1 MSQESSSFAYASALD
16 LLSAIKTRAVS
27 PVEVMQDCLSRVR
40 QLELLLNCFVTATP
54 EAVLHA
60 ARQAE
65 RAIIAGEPIGALHD
79 IPVPVKD
86 LITVSGV
93 RQTFGSRTLANNMA
107 GTDAPSVE
115 HIKAAGACII
125 GKTTTTEFGCKGG
138 DHSPLGG
145 ITLNPWDL
153 SKTPGGSSLG
163 AASSVASG
171 LTPFA
176 LSTDGGGSIRLPSS
190 FCCLFGIK
198 VQFGWVPVYPISA
211 TPLLRTWARLHA
223 QCKMRHFC
231 SE

>member
-1 MSQESSSFAYASALD
+1 
-16 LLSAIKTRAVS
+16 
-27 PVEVMQDCLSRVR
+27 MQDCLSRMR
-40 QLELLLNCFVTATP
+40 QLEPLLNCLVTATP

-60 ARQAE
+60 ARKAE
-65 RAIIAGEPIGALHD
+65 RAIIAGEPMGALHD
-79 IPVPVKD
+79 IPIPVKD
-86 LITVSGV
+86 PITVSGV
-93 RQTFGSRTLANNMA
+93 RPTFGSRTLANNMA

-115 HIKAAGACII
+115 RIKAADACIT

-138 DHSPLGG
+138 GKSPLGG

-171 LTPFA
+171 LTLFA

-190 FCCLFGIK
+190 FCGLFGIK
-198 VQFGWVPVYPISA
+198 AQFGLVPVYPISA

>member
-1 MSQESSSFAYASALD
+1 MSQQSSFAYTSALD
-16 LLSAIKTRAVS
+16 LPSAISTRAVS
-27 PVEVMQDCLSRVR
+27 PVEVMQDCLSRMQ
-40 QLELLLNCFVTATP
+40 QLEPLLNCFVIATP
-54 EAVLHA
+54 EAALDA

-65 RAIIAGEPIGALHD
+65 RAIKAGESLGALHG
-79 IPVPVKD
+79 IPISVKD
-86 LITVSGV
+86 LIAVGGV

-115 HIKAAGACII
+115 RIKAAGACII
-125 GKTTTTEFGCKGG
+125 GKTTTTEFGCNGG
-138 DHSPLGG
+138 GSSPLSG
-145 ITLNPWDL
+145 ITRNPWNL
-153 SKTPGGSSLG
+153 SNTPGGSSLG
-163 AASSVASG
+163 AVSSVAAG

-176 LSTDGGGSIRLPSS
+176 LGTDGGGSIRLPSS
-190 FCCLFGIK
+190 FCGLFGIK